1 MELLVSR
8 GKLNGDPMS
17 YPVIEK
23 GVSLRSGSSYAKNM
37 FANKLGPGETTDQ
50 SMNGYTRSLEEL
62 GTDYEPSMD
71 LYLAWCNALVRDSKH
86 LQGRV
91 YFKRAGR
98 EHVFVGG
105 RNVYA
110 VYALGEWNA
119 LDAEEA

>member
-1 MELLVSR
+1 MDLLVSR

-17 YPVIEK
+17 YPVVEK
-23 GVSLRSGSSYAKNM
+23 GVTLRSGSSYVRDV
-37 FANKLGPGETTDQ
+37 FTNKMGPGETPDQ
-50 SMNGYTRSLEEL
+50 SVNGYTRSLEEV
-62 GTDYEPSMD
+62 GRDYEPSLD

-98 EHVFVGG
+98 EHVFAGG

-110 VYALGEWNA
+110 VYALDE
-119 LDAEEA
+119 EEA

>member
-1 MELLVSR
+1 MELIASR

-23 GVSLRSGSSYAKNM
+23 GVSLRSGSSYARNI
-37 FANKLGPGETTDQ
+37 FQSRFGPGETQEFSIDF
-50 SMNGYTRSLEEL
+50 YTRRLEEL
-62 GTDYEPSMD
+62 GPDYEPSMD
-71 LYLAWCNALVRDSKH
+71 LYLAWCNSLVRDSKH

-105 RNVYA
+105 RNIYA
-110 VYALGEWNA
+110 VYALDNPDET
-119 LDAEEA
+119 E